1 MDVPDPPRIE
11 ITQTDR
17 YRFEVDFGAAFAPF
31 AIDEPQPIGDETA
44 PAPEQLLAA
53 SVAYCLSA
61 SLFFALSK
69 YRQQAGPIRASAEC
83 TVERNPAGRLRVT
96 AIDVDIR
103 LAAGADTLNHLDR
116 ALAQFEPFCTVSE
129 SVQAGIPIQV
139 SVTDG
144 HGRRLR

>member
-11 ITQTDR
+11 ITQTGR

-69 YRQQAGPIRASAEC
+69 YRQDAGAIRASAEC
-83 TVERNPAGRLRVT
+83 AVERNAAGRLRIT

-103 LAAGADTLNHLDR
+103 LAAAADTLTHLDR

-129 SVQAGIPIQV
+129 SVQAGIPVNV
-139 SVTDG
+139 SVSDG
-144 HGRRLR
+144 NGRRLR

>member
-1 MDVPDPPRIE
+1 MTDRPRVTM
-11 ITQTDR
+11 TQTDR
-17 YRFEVDFGAAFAPF
+17 YRFDVDFGAAFTPF
-31 AIDEPQPIGDETA
+31 AMDEPQPIGDDSA

-69 YRQQAGPIRASAEC
+69 YRQDAQGITASAEC
-83 TVERNPAGRLRVT
+83 TVERNEAGRLRVT

-103 LAAGADTLNHLDR
+103 LSADAATLNHVER

-129 SVQAGIPIQV
+129 SVQNGIPVNV
-139 SVTDG
+139 SVHDG
-144 HGRRLR
+144 TGTRLR

>member
-1 MDVPDPPRIE
+1 MDAPNPPRID

-61 SLFFALSK
+61 SLFFALTK
-69 YRQQAGPIRASAEC
+69 YRQDAGPIRASAEC
-83 TVERNPAGRLRVT
+83 AVTRNEAGRLRVT
-96 AIDVDIR
+96 AIDVNIR
-103 LAAGADTLNHLDR
+103 LAAEAETLQHLDR

-129 SVQAGIPIQV
+129 SVQSGIPVKV

-144 HGRRLR
+144 AGRKLR

>member
-1 MDVPDPPRIE
+1 MDVPQPPRID
-11 ITQTDR
+11 ITQTGR

-31 AIDEPQPIGDETA
+31 AIDEPAPIGDGTA

-61 SLFFALSK
+61 SLFFALTK
-69 YRQQAGPIRASAEC
+69 YRQDGGPIRASAEC
-83 TVERNPAGRLRVT
+83 TIERNEAGRLRVT

-103 LAAGADTLNHLDR
+103 LAADATTLHHLDR

-129 SVQAGIPIQV
+129 SVKTGISITV
-139 SVTDG
+139 RVTDG
-144 HGRRLR
+144 TGRRLR

>member
-1 MDVPDPPRIE
+1 MDAPVPPRLD

-17 YRFEVDFGAAFAPF
+17 YRFEVDFGAAFLPF
-31 AIDEPQPIGDETA
+31 AIDEPQPIGDATA

-61 SLFFALSK
+61 SLFFALTK
-69 YRQQAGPIRASAEC
+69 YRQDAGPIRASAEC
-83 TVERNPAGRLRVT
+83 TVERNDTGRLRVT
-96 AIDVDIR
+96 SIDVAIR
-103 LAAGADTLNHLDR
+103 LAADADALQHLDR

-129 SVQAGIPIQV
+129 SVQAGIPIHV

-144 HGRRLR
+144 NGRRLR